1 MGDHDNDEGPRPSA
15 RHRLLDAA
23 DRLFYTHG
31 INATGVDAIIDA
43 AGVARMSF
51 YNHFRGKDA
60 LVAAYLEG
68 RDIGWR
74 ATLEEQIAGAG
85 DEPRDQLLAVFD
97 ALRIWHTDPR
107 FRGCSFANATAELA
121 DPGHPARAIVT
132 DHKTAL
138 RERMTGRAHAT
149 GHPGP
154 ARLVDQLLILFE
166 GATTT
171 LALGTVTDAVATAH
185 TTARALIRDV
195 R

>member
-1 MGDHDNDEGPRPSA
+1 MGDHDPDEAPRPPA
-15 RHRLLDAA
+15 RRRLLDAA

-31 INATGVDAIIDA
+31 INATGVDAIIET

-68 RDIGWR
+68 RDVRWR
-74 ATLEEQIAGAG
+74 ATLEQQIAAAG
-85 DEPRDQLLAVFD
+85 DDPRDQLLAVFD

-121 DPGHPARAIVT
+121 DPAHPARTVVK

-138 RERMTGRAHAT
+138 RDRMTGLARAT
-149 GHPGP
+149 GHPRP
-154 ARLVDQLLILFE
+154 DELVDQLLILFE

-171 LALGTVTDAVATAH
+171 QALGTVTNAVATARA
-185 TTARALIRDV
+185 TAQALIHNGQ
-195 R
+195 